1 MFEPIFVWEMA
12 PARRAG
18 LWKLRRAFVL
28 LLLVEMFLCLFG
40 AFREQTATLTR
51 FEWQERHGVVWRYY
65 QLFCEQHVVAL
76 LFITPLLAAGAL
88 TREKSQGT
96 FELLLTTELES
107 SDIVFGKLAA
117 QVLQA
122 TLWTAPTWPVV
133 ALLHGLLGL
142 PGWSLAVWLAGMV
155 AFTAALA
162 AVSLFCSGV
171 MRTSPGAMIASYGV
185 IGLLLAALAS
195 SADLGEL
202 MPWNADGMRHCWRSP
217 SVLILL
223 ATTLVLLTILSG
235 GLRWLYRWSLD
246 REHRRGSIERS
257 REHPALEEEPL
268 YWKQCWLGTTSR
280 LPLLR
285 RMPRGTTMVLGMLLA
300 GGVPF
305 LLDPTFGWCVT
316 HAFAMVFGFA
326 FVAAVR
332 GSATISGEREAQTWD
347 CLLRTPLASFEIVT
361 QNFQGI
367 RDRLHV
373 VWIVY
378 GVVVLVWCLR
388 TILLHEDFRSVM
400 SALAMVVA
408 WLLSVSAIRAGA
420 ATGIH
425 SSAKS
430 PTIWQSLIPALF
442 AAIGQL
448 LHVALLSLVFA
459 AVLVA
464 GTMMFGFFL
473 GLLLFLGLLIGFTV
487 MAHRTLIRYSES
499 DLNMA
504 TRILK
509 EMEHRL
515 HVPDWVRAE
524 ASTYNKPQAASA
536 RNEAG

>member
-1 MFEPIFVWEMA
+1 MFDPIFVWEMA

-28 LLLVEMFLCLFG
+28 LLLVEVFLCLFG

-107 SDIVFGKLAA
+107 SDIVLGKLAA
-117 QVLQA
+117 HTLQA

-142 PGWSLAVWLAGMV
+142 PGWSLAAWLAGMV
-155 AFTAALA
+155 AFSAALA

-171 MRTSPGAMIASYGV
+171 MRTSPGAMIASYAA
-185 IGLLLAALAS
+185 IGLLLAGLAAF
-195 SADLGEL
+195 ADLGEL
-202 MPWNADGMRHCWRSP
+202 RPWNADAMFRFWRSP
-217 SVLILL
+217 SVLVLL
-223 ATTLVLLTILSG
+223 ATTIVSMTILSG

-246 REHRRGSIERS
+246 REHHRNLAERS
-257 REHPALEEEPL
+257 IEHPAIEEEPL
-268 YWKQCWLGTTSR
+268 YWKQRWLGTTSR

-285 RMPRGTTMVLGMLLA
+285 RMPRGTTLVLGMLLA
-300 GGVPF
+300 CGVPF
-305 LLDPTFGWCVT
+305 VLDPTFGWCVT

-332 GSATISGEREAQTWD
+332 GSAAISGEREGQTWD
-347 CLLRTPLASFEIVT
+347 CLQRTPLASFEIVT
-361 QNFQGI
+361 QHFQGI
-367 RDRLHV
+367 RDRLRSA
-373 VWIVY
+373 WLLY

-388 TILLHEDFRSVM
+388 TILLHEDFRAVM
-400 SALAMVVA
+400 GSLVMAVA
-408 WLLSVSAIRAGA
+408 WMLTMQAIRAGA

-430 PTIWQSLIPALF
+430 PTVWQSMVPALF
-442 AAIGQL
+442 ASIGQL
-448 LHVALLSLVFA
+448 LQLVFLAAIFVAIFFASGLFFGAFALLVFLFLLVSYL
-459 AVLVA
+459 LVA
-464 GTMMFGFFL
+464 WGTLVRF
-473 GLLLFLGLLIGFTV
+473 
-487 MAHRTLIRYSES
+487 SEA

-524 ASTYNKPQAASA
+524 ASTYNKPQAVSA
-536 RNEAG
+536 KNEAE